1 MAKFFSVHAIK
12 LLGGGLLAS
21 LAAGAVLFAL
31 WQIADGRADL
41 AEVRLKNAKATITSL
56 KLDRAL
62 AEKAA
67 AEAVADDIRTDN
79 QRRELNDA
87 ANTPGDSPIDRRIR
101 RPGEIAVGEH
111 HRLWGA
117 GGPRGID
124 EGGRLLGL
132 EAIHPL

>member
-1 MAKFFSVHAIK
+1 MIRDFFAPAAIK
-12 LLGGGLLAS
+12 VLSGGLLAS

-101 RPGEIAVGEH
+101 RLCVLKRHQSGSDGIPPECGRFDLPG
-111 HRLWGA
+111 
-117 GGPRGID
+117 
-124 EGGRLLGL
+124 
-132 EAIHPL
+132 